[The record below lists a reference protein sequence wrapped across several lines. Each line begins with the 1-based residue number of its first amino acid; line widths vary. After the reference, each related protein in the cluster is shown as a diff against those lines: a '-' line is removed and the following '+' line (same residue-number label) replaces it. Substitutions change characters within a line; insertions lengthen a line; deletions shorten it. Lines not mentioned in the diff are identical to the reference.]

1 MVDFVK
7 ECWTSVAVMFDSS
20 NGIDA
25 LYLQTFLEF
34 ASLQSQRIKR
44 IKHKTQTKAVLKYLW
59 VQPCRT
65 GLGSTQSHF
74 LNEISI

>member
-1 MVDFVK
+1 MVEFVK

-34 ASLQSQRIKR
+34 ALLAS
-44 IKHKTQTKAVLKYLW
+44 
-59 VQPCRT
+59 
-65 GLGSTQSHF
+65 
-74 LNEISI
+74 